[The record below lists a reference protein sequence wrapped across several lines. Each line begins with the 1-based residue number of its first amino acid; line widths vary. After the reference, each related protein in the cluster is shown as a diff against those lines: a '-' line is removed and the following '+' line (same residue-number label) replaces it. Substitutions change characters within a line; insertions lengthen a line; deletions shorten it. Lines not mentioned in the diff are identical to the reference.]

1 MEITTEFLKEVEK
14 EAMSKTL
21 LPTIA
26 IKSGKGNNN
35 IPAAFRDNLS
45 DQYIGYEKIIEC
57 EETGN
62 FLVIDFES
70 NNVTVYSLNEKE
82 KMLEDYNN
90 KVTICNW
97 NTPLNVYNIIETE
110 YGPVLFIRTLWMQSF
125 YAYTPRFIKHINAKN
140 IINAS
145 KWVMYF
151 RDGSVYA
158 NFVTSADGR
167 EGYFAWNYGLKGRL
181 QSSGIIKGIEDPIDV
196 YGHTYGDIYNMY
208 ISKVLPR
215 TVYLG
220 TECYYNTSVEP
231 EALFVASWSKEPKM
245 RSGKKQR
252 VVDEYSKLNVI
263 ENDVAKKALQRN
275 KDLVLTVTSGYSHGE
290 KGIIYKLDSDKNIL
304 LIKRFLIGESEE
316 HSRVYIDDKDVY
328 YAFKNR
334 EKKWCSLP
342 ISKKHNKQFRF
353 SIDFFSEYEEDIFK
367 GTLLEYTYPKI
378 RDAKEIFKDYM
389 SEGEKVYAFTRTAT
403 AEEFL
408 NSGIIKKLR
417 IDDPK
422 PGMAEQLF
430 GKLDNKKKGLYQ
442 RLGVTKKQLEMM
454 ADMVTRNTED
464 LSARSEKEGYPYMD
478 NVFNYSVQRQFGQL
492 VEYFKMVFSN
502 SGLEYDKKKEIVN
515 ISNIDEE
522 TFEKILNIFK
532 SLSIKFEQSS
542 YELGYSKTYGRA
554 IAELLA
560 MFKAHYSNKAFLN
573 FIDYVAEIAN
583 KTIEVRIDRYSGD
596 FIIADK
602 DIINY
607 YIDYLRMLIQ
617 AQECRNFPWK
627 FETIEEIKEAHDNFI
642 PIFNRFMDLQKSPE
656 VINQKIAD
664 RHDKMEKYFY
674 NNNEFMVT
682 YPRSGIEIIDEGR
695 DLRHCVG
702 SYVNKVADG
711 HTDIFFIRKADDPK
725 KPFFTLELQNSR
737 VRQVHG
743 FANSY
748 ASSVEGL
755 VAFIKEWAKKNKIF
769 YKPEESDR
777 ALVAN

>member
-1 MEITTEFLKEVEK
+1 MGISKEFLKKTEEV
-14 EAMSKTL
+14 AMARTT

-26 IKSGKGNNN
+26 LVSESGLNN
-35 IPAAFRDNLS
+35 IPTAFRDSFN
-45 DQYIGYEKIIEC
+45 DQYIGYEKILEC
-57 EETGN
+57 EELGN
-62 FLVIDFES
+62 FLVVDFK
-70 NNVTVYSLNEKE
+70 NNKVNVYSLAEKE
-82 KMLEDYNN
+82 KMLKDYNN
-90 KVTICNW
+90 QIVICDW
-97 NTPLNVYNIIETE
+97 NTPLHVYNVIETE
-110 YGPVLFIRTLWMQSF
+110 LGPILFIRKLWRQSF
-125 YAYTPRFIKHINAKN
+125 YVYTPNLIKHIDAETM
-140 IINAS
+140 IDSS
-145 KWVMYF
+145 KWIMFF
-151 RDGSVYA
+151 RDGGVYA
-158 NFVTSADGR
+158 NFSSGNTWDN
-167 EGYFAWNYGLKGRL
+167 GYFEWTYGLRNKL
-181 QSSGIIKGIEDPIDV
+181 IANSIIKKPEDPLDI
-196 YGHTYGDIYNMY
+196 YGHTYGEIYNMY

-220 TECYYNTSVEP
+220 AECYYNTSVES
-231 EALFVASWSKEPKM
+231 EALFVASWGKEPKM

-316 HSRVYIDDKDVY
+316 HARVYIDDKDVY

-334 EKKWCSLP
+334 ERKWCSLP

-422 PGMAEQLF
+422 PGMAEELF
-430 GKLDNKKKGLYQ
+430 GKPDNKKKGLYQ

-492 VEYFKMVFSN
+492 VEYFKMIFSN

-560 MFKAHYSNKAFLN
+560 MFKAHYSNKAFLK

-596 FIIADK
+596 FIMADK

-627 FETIEEIKEAHDNFI
+627 FETVEDIKEAHDNFI

-656 VINQKIAD
+656 VINQKIAE

-674 NNNEFMVT
+674 NNNEFMIT
-682 YPRSGIEIIDEGR
+682 YPRNGIEIIDEGR

-711 HTDIFFIRKADDPK
+711 HTDIFFIRKADDPE

-755 VAFIKEWAKKNKIF
+755 VAFIKEWAKKNKIS